1 MNDLTFNSPNSE
13 NSPEQAASQNSLADS
28 FATNSSVAHESPNT
42 PINNTPNSPNSYESK
57 GLNLASIL
65 LLIIFLGITAYGG
78 FQLYQIKNTEN
89 EIELARSALE
99 DARTASITDTETI
112 SVDFRNRFLTQKKN
126 DQLFWSNI
134 ITNIESS
141 VPEIRR
147 TNINSISGSENG
159 NVNISFNTTPQST
172 SPFRDTADLITA
184 FKSKAFF
191 ENVFIPNVSSSV
203 TSAGASQLTY
213 NLRLTY
219 VRADSETAPV
229 SISAPQQTQTQTQ
242 VSEDA
247 LLDPAT
253 IQEIVSQQQESNEE

>member
-1 MNDLTFNSPNSE
+1 MNDLTFNTPNSE
-13 NSPEQAASQNSLADS
+13 NSSEQTANQESLADS
-28 FATNSSVAHESPNT
+28 FATNSYSHQSPEAPNT
-42 PINNTPNSPNSYESK
+42 PTPQNTYESK
-57 GLNLASIL
+57 GLNLASII
-65 LLIIFLGITAYGG
+65 LLIIFVGIIGFGG
-78 FQLYQIKNTEN
+78 YQIYQTKQTEN
-89 EIELARSALE
+89 KIELARQTIEEL
-99 DARTASITDTETI
+99 RTASITETESI
-112 SVDFRNRFLTQKKN
+112 NIDFRNRFLTQKKE

-172 SPFRDTADLITA
+172 APFRDTADLITA

-191 ENVFIPNVSSSV
+191 QNVFIPNISSSV
-203 TSAGASQLTY
+203 TSAGVSQLTY

-219 VRADSETAPV
+219 LRQDTETSAV
-229 SISAPQQTQTQTQ
+229 SINAPQQTQPQI
-242 VSEDA
+242 SEET